1 MNQEIKTNDILPN
14 VVFKTKNIIIQKI
27 KEGSDK
33 KCLLIGKGNSLSVNE
48 NNEIVSHDP
57 GMKTFEVDFDTDAT
71 VYTFYFTFECAGLTI
86 SSEEITNF
94 VNNLSDSFNQIYLIG
109 HSKCGPCLYKT
120 TELCNRKVNLITISS
135 PFKGTKVADKSMM
148 EKELKYKLLINFYN
162 KIFSNHN
169 VDKDI
174 APNSEFIKNFTF
186 SKLENHINITASLDH
201 LTSCED
207 LIDLFLYFFN
217 KVMKINGDGIVPLE
231 SQELNNVETYHIS
244 GSHDKALKLGI
255 NKIKNLK

>member
-1 MNQEIKTNDILPN
+1 
-14 VVFKTKNIIIQKI
+14 
-27 KEGSDK
+27 
-33 KCLLIGKGNSLSVNE
+33 
-48 NNEIVSHDP
+48 
-57 GMKTFEVDFDTDAT
+57 
-71 VYTFYFTFECAGLTI
+71 
-86 SSEEITNF
+86 
-94 VNNLSDSFNQIYLIG
+94 
-109 HSKCGPCLYKT
+109 
-120 TELCNRKVNLITISS
+120 
-135 PFKGTKVADKSMM
+135 MM

-186 SKLENHINITASLDH
+186 SKLENHINITASLD
-201 LTSCED
+201 

-244 GSHDKALKLGI
+244 GSHDKTLKLGI